1 MCNEKGRGGILKK
14 TTAGI
19 LLGCLITVC
28 LFGFFEAE
36 ETSTTSGMVLLK
48 DTVGALFDEEE
59 PAIDDYMEVFPYNH
73 DTGEQHFIVLYYRCS
88 KNGESKAFSLEAYE
102 SATSKWYDYLEKV
115 LRGEK
120 ISPTVLSS
128 FEFQRRG
135 STITVSLAEREA

>member
-1 MCNEKGRGGILKK
+1 MKK

-36 ETSTTSGMVLLK
+36 ETSARSAMVLLK

-115 LRGEK
+115 LSGET
-120 ISPTVLSS
+120 ISPTALSS